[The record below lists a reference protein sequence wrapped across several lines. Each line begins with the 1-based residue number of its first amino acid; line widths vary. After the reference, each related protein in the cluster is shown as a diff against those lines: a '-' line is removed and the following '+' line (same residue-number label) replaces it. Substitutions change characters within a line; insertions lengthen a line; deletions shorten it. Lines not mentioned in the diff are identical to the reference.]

1 MATKKKGTAIKRLK
15 KQIKKLNAR
24 LDELSEEIKGLKEAS
39 ETFAARQVATESQ
52 EDPAQAAWSGSK
64 FSEEEVEMADEM
76 TDEAE
81 EVADILD
88 KGQ

>member
-1 MATKKKGTAIKRLK
+1 MASKKNKAIKRLK

-24 LDELSEEIKGLKEAS
+24 IDKLSEEIGGLKDAS
-39 ETFAARQVATESQ
+39 ETPATGQMATESQ
-52 EDPAQAAWSGSK
+52 EDSAQAAWSGSK
-64 FSEEEVEMADEM
+64 FSEEEVEIADEI

>member
-1 MATKKKGTAIKRLK
+1 MASKKSKAIKRLK

-24 LDELSEEIKGLKEAS
+24 IDKLSKEVKAVNDAS
-39 ETFAARQVATESQ
+39 EIDNTQNMAKESQ
-52 EDPAQAAWSGSK
+52 KGDAQTVWLGSK
-64 FSEEEVEMADEM
+64 FSEEEVEMANEI

-88 KGQ
+88 KNQ